1 MEVLMEKEFTQSG
14 SKIQGKISYD
24 QTEVAKAI
32 EEELRSRASTVTVPG
47 FRRGRAP
54 LKLVE
59 NFIGREYIV
68 EKAIDRL
75 VNNGIQKFIEEY
87 SIVPLEI
94 RDLDFIERG
103 DGKPLIFTF
112 IIDVYPE
119 VKIEDYKGLISDLT
133 WEEPVVTDEDVD
145 KFIDGLRRR
154 LGVWKDVEGKTT
166 VEKGDYVLVD
176 IKDDPTKSFDEDK
189 ATGSIIHI
197 GEGIVSPGDDEPLI
211 GREIGESVEIKT
223 KFPEDYY
230 EESLRNKEVTLY
242 VLIKGIKMLE
252 LPQVDE
258 EFAKRFNYQSVEDMR
273 EGFRQGIYRERL
285 AQKEESMYQLIK
297 DRLAEGVKVE
307 IPEVMVR
314 DRLEYWKRILYNNR
328 EAPEDFEEKNYQYA
342 LNDIKA
348 TLALRYIADKE
359 SLEVTEEEINRVIT
373 SWKVKNITEEVRN
386 SAINTIK
393 QDKAL
398 RFLLDL
404 IKNREGEVK
413 E

>member
-1 MEVLMEKEFTQSG
+1 MEKEFTQSG

-47 FRRGRAP
+47 FRRGKAP

-87 SIVPLEI
+87 SIVPLKI

-119 VKIEDYKGLISDLT
+119 VKIEDYKGL
-133 WEEPVVTDEDVD
+133 
-145 KFIDGLRRR
+145 RRR

-176 IKDDPTKSFDEDK
+176 IKDDPTKPFDEDK

-258 EFAKRFNYQSVEDMR
+258 EFAKRFNYQSVEDIR
-273 EGFRQGIYRERL
+273 KGFRQGIYRERL

-404 IKNREGEVK
+404 IKNREGEV
-413 E
+413 EE